1 MNLYIFEEGGMVGSP
16 FNEAFN
22 INVAE
27 TNSSQQQVTTIS
39 SVAIPGPPA
48 SNVTPTM
55 AQPKVAVVSVEPES
69 TEASYIAVVLAT
81 VSLLGLIL
89 LAVTRKPHE

>member
-1 MNLYIFEEGGMVGSP
+1 MVGSP
-16 FNEAFN
+16 FKEAFN

-27 TNSSQQQVTTIS
+27 TNSSNQQQVTVMS

-55 AQPKVAVVSVEPES
+55 AQPKVAVVSVDSES
-69 TEASYIAVVLAT
+69 TGASYIAVVLAT
-81 VSLLGLIL
+81 VSLLGLFL

>member
-1 MNLYIFEEGGMVGSP
+1 MVGSP
-16 FNEAFN
+16 FKEAFN

-27 TNSSQQQVTTIS
+27 TNSSNQQQVTVMS
-39 SVAIPGPPA
+39 SVAIPGLPA
-48 SNVTPTM
+48 SKVTPTM
-55 AQPKVAVVSVEPES
+55 AQPKVAVVSVDPES
-69 TEASYIAVVLAT
+69 TRASYIAVVLAT